1 MCLSFEDI
9 CNEMMDLYEPSRRK
23 SKSREGSV
31 SNSPAYTASSS
42 PAVASS
48 PPTKKK
54 VRHTRLCP
62 QVVVSTSER
71 LYIFAEILMKD
82 FCSGLAKIC
91 Y

>member
-54 VRHTRLCP
+54 VRHTRLFP
-62 QVVVSTSER
+62 QVV
-71 LYIFAEILMKD
+71 
-82 FCSGLAKIC
+82 GLLRND
-91 Y
+91 YTFLQRF